1 MTHWALIYKQDQKL
15 KRMANKT
22 KIKVAVLQGDYAD
35 LYSLSLPFALSLQL
49 QLQDLKLS
57 GALQSTKSSTSGV
70 FVSLYWPT
78 TTAGGH
84 KAKVKKPRRKRK
96 HGKAKQQAIPNV
108 SSIPSNVTT
117 PSAPALATSE
127 SMVTPIN
134 GHPSPERALPPKSTP
149 EASLTRDSSCVDL
162 KTCSDVQYEVS
173 EGVYRLLQ

>member
-1 MTHWALIYKQDQKL
+1 MTPWALIYKQDQKL
-15 KRMANKT
+15 KKMANKT

-49 QLQDLKLS
+49 QLQDLK
-57 GALQSTKSSTSGV
+57 GALWSAKSSASGV

-84 KAKVKKPRRKRK
+84 KAKTKKPRRKRK
-96 HGKAKQQAIPNV
+96 RGKVKQQAIPNV
-108 SSIPSNVTT
+108 SNMSSNVTT

-134 GHPSPERALPPKSTP
+134 AHPSPERALPPKSTP
-149 EASLTRDSSCVDL
+149 EASLTRDSSCVHL